1 MKKLFLTSVVALS
14 VLCASAQFRIM
25 SNINEPSDNETWELD
40 NFTNNIAVGY
50 QVNDAV
56 MVGVQS
62 NGDDYNLVGRYNFN
76 KNMYLSAQMP
86 TEAALDNVT
95 LGVGMSIKIWNNL
108 YVEPNYTRTED
119 EDGFN
124 VGLSYTIN
132 N

>member
-25 SNINEPSDNETWELD
+25 SNINEPSDNETWELES
-40 NFTNNIAVGY
+40 FTNNIAVGY

-62 NGDDYNLVGRYNFN
+62 NGDDYNLVGRYNFK